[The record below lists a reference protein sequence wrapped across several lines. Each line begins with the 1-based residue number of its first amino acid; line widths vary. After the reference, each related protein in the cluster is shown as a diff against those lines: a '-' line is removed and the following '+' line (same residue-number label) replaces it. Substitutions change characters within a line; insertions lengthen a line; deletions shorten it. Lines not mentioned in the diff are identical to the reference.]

1 MQKMRYTPEEL
12 GIIKSTFAEDES
24 VLIALRKKMLDFP
37 LSEVEQNLVNFNE
50 NTQKVINKTF
60 NPQIDPEAPIHQV
73 IDLWMTVDFKEKTPE
88 QARILFKARDLVLKY
103 IQERLDGKKP
113 KISFKSL
120 SYSDKND
127 DETNLVKQTARNTIL
142 GHVEQQL
149 NQLQFLAGQK
159 DETVEE
165 LMERLNKDSAK

>member
-12 GIIKSTFAEDES
+12 GIIKNTFAEDES

-120 SYSDKND
+120 NYSDKND